1 VGVNGAELL
10 AKICEP
16 IETGYL
22 KTKPGKGN
30 ITFFTA
36 SAVTDRFNRIFGV
49 DWKEEY
55 EVVERLVIIAG
66 TKEQEMQSVIICTI
80 SAKFGEDWHAREGR
94 SGYGYVAAYGTSNNG
109 IKAGYSGA
117 KKRAAMN
124 WGMGAELKND
134 PDTRDE
140 SMPEIEDPIDDKTAL
155 WIRDEHEDL
164 NIDEALFLEY
174 VGAKSIESIV
184 PSQMGRVRHGIETKR
199 RKLAETDREPTMTEV
214 ENETDAN

>member
-1 VGVNGAELL
+1 VGVKGEELL
-10 AKICEP
+10 AKICKP
-16 IETGYL
+16 IEDGYL

-30 ITFFTA
+30 ITFFNA

-55 EVVERLVIIAG
+55 EVVERLVTIAG
-66 TKEQEMQSVIICTI
+66 KQEQEIQSVIICKL
-80 SAKFGEDWHAREGR
+80 SAKIGDEWVTREGR

-140 SMPEIEDPIDDKTAL
+140 SMPEIEDPIDSKTAQ
-155 WIRDEHEDL
+155 WIRDELEDL
-164 NIDEALFLEY
+164 NIDEPKFLNY
-174 VGAKSIESIV
+174 VGAKSVESIV
-184 PSQMGRVRHGIETKR
+184 PSQLNKVRHGIETKR
-199 RKLAETDREPTMTEV
+199 KKLAEIDREPTMSEV
-214 ENETDAN
+214 DNG